1 MNTLLKMN
9 RHRQINLPAAF
20 VAMLSLGEDHYLKA
34 EIKGNHIVLTPVDPV
49 ERVFSGQDLE
59 LVEETYQNQK
69 RQAKTATPEW
79 IKRTHRSQ

>member
-49 ERVFSGQDLE
+49 ERVFSGPDME

-69 RQAKTATPEW
+69 RQAKAVTSEW
-79 IKRTHRSQ
+79 IKRAHHS